1 MGKKIAVIIVSVVLV
16 FSAGILFY
24 YSLKNKDISS
34 IDKICLDQGGNTQIL
49 NAIKTKYPGSEI
61 VKVYDSFSQASG
73 PFWKLEIKT
82 AKGNIVTET
91 MHCRGNYFAEDC
103 KEDDACYTDVA
114 FFYKD
119 VNICKKIMDNHTRNN
134 CYALLAGLNQAQW
147 NKSICEKLSDAEAK
161 SGCINFFNEM

>member
-1 MGKKIAVIIVSVVLV
+1 MRKKIIVIIAGVALV
-16 FSAGILFY
+16 FLAGILF

-49 NAIKTKYPGSEI
+49 KAVKTKYPGSEI
-61 VKVYDSFSQASG
+61 VKVFDSFSQTAG

-82 AKGNIVTET
+82 AKGNIVEEN
-91 MHCRGNYFAEDC
+91 MHCHGNYSAEDC
-103 KEDDACYTDVA
+103 KDNDACYTDVA

-119 VNICKKIMDNHTRNN
+119 VNICKKIIDNHTRNN
-134 CYALLAGLNQAQW
+134 CYALLAGLNPTQW
-147 NKSICEKLSDAEAK
+147 NKSICEKLSDTEAK